1 MSLAFFTNGKYRE
14 QKVAAWVAVG
24 LLVFITSFLWAPSRD
39 GLEAVY
45 ALAFFIPTL
54 FVFSLSK
61 MRMYFNC
68 GWYFAAA
75 LVYTIYAGVTTLW
88 SAEPDIGYFIL
99 QVVVLTVWLFGVT
112 WLASLKEINVDVL
125 MDRLI
130 VVGILVG
137 ISLVVVFYLKSDIAS
152 RLAGWSVLR
161 NPNSVGAVFGVLT
174 FFAYLKWLESKS
186 IKGDIKYFF
195 AIVLLAVPLLMSQSR
210 GAILA
215 LFVVA
220 AISLLYRRPS
230 PTKVF
235 LHFLAAG
242 VVFIGVLIK
251 LDDLLVMFASRLDD
265 GYRLTVWTE
274 IFSRALSEHFW
285 FGVGME
291 KEGRIIIPDV
301 DVFNHAHNAWLDTFY
316 RTGFIGLA
324 LALIHLFYL
333 LSKFSPSKQLL
344 PLYLWLLY
352 GCLTAM
358 VDSRGFFWQIDVR
371 WFMYWIPAG
380 LITAL
385 QILSHPS
392 FSRNQHISDRSM
404 ESR

>member
-1 MSLAFFTNGKYRE
+1 MNLFKREWRE
-14 QKVAAWVAVG
+14 QKLFAWSFGG
-24 LLVFITSFLWAPSRD
+24 LLVFITAFFWAPSRD

-45 ALAFFIPTL
+45 ALAFFIPIL

-61 MRMYFNC
+61 MRLYFSC
-68 GWYFAAA
+68 GWYFASA
-75 LVYTIYAGVTTLW
+75 LIYAIYAGLTTLW
-88 SAEPDIGYFIL
+88 SAEPDICYFTL

-112 WLASLKEINVDVL
+112 WLASLKEINIDVL

-130 VVGILVG
+130 IVGILVG
-137 ISLVVVFYLKSDIAS
+137 ISLLVVFYLKNDVTS

-161 NPNSVGAVFGVLT
+161 NPNSVGAAFGVLT
-174 FFAYLKWLESKS
+174 FFAYFKWLESKS
-186 IKGDIKYFF
+186 IKGDVKYFV
-195 AIVLLAVPLLMSQSR
+195 AIILLAIPLLMSQSR

-220 AISLLYRRPS
+220 AMSLLYRWPS
-230 PTKVF
+230 PKKIF
-235 LHFLAAG
+235 LHVFAAG
-242 VVFIGVLIK
+242 IVFIGVLIK
-251 LDDLLVMFASRLDD
+251 LDDLLVMFSSRLDD

-274 IFSRALSEHFW
+274 IFSRAVSEHFW

-301 DVFNHAHNAWLDTFY
+301 DVFNHAHNAWLDIFY
-316 RTGFIGLA
+316 RTGFIGLV

-392 FSRNQHISDRSM
+392 FSCNQRIPEQSM
-404 ESR
+404 ETR